1 VTPRRPHPAAESG
14 FTIVEVLVAM
24 VILVVGLLGVATM
37 LTKAAQSTAS
47 SKTREQ
53 GVALQRE
60 LVEGARGIAYGDLT
74 PSSVV
79 GRLQSQPGLGDDDA
93 AAGWN
98 IRRRGVTYTVA
109 VGVCSV
115 DDAKDGIG
123 SHDAGVFCAN
133 GSGTTSPATC
143 GSLLGR
149 SGEIFGTSAAA
160 TAGAA
165 AGDCGIDLNQD
176 GSVDNLVNGTATTC
190 NGSCSGGGQPDDSN
204 PDDYKR
210 VITLVRWKTGEGQ
223 RYALQ
228 STTLPYPGLAGAP
241 RVTNLT
247 TTATIPV
254 TSPTVTSLPFTVTTN
269 RTAQTVAW
277 SLDGTPMGTAAGL
290 RTTSFTFT
298 WDIGSLSGGSAPGP
312 NEVVD
317 GDYVVSAKAFDP
329 YGAYGAIRV
338 RTITLNRRQPY
349 GPPNFRAVMVDDV
362 VETEWTQSPERDVQG
377 YQLYRRPES
386 GADVLVV
393 DTGNRATAARDS
405 SGRPTTGTWTYFA
418 RAVDKDPGGSLRSG
432 DASALV
438 TLPLDNHSPKP
449 PTNVVRTQAGG
460 QVQLTWSA
468 PAAPEDPDAGDSVTQ
483 YVIYRDGQRL
493 ADQFATSTTTTWTD
507 TTAADG
513 PHTYWVAAVDSRLA
527 QSARVAAVEAG
538 P

>member
-1 VTPRRPHPAAESG
+1 VTIRLPHPSAESG
-14 FTIVEVLVAM
+14 FTIVEVMVAM
-24 VILVVGLLGVATM
+24 VILVVGLLGVASM

-47 SKTREQ
+47 SKAREQ

-79 GRLQSQPGLGDDDA
+79 GRLQSQPGLGDADA
-93 AAGWN
+93 EAGWN
-98 IRRRGVTYTVA
+98 IKRRGVTYTVA
-109 VGVCSV
+109 AGVCSV
-115 DDAKDGIG
+115 DDSKDGIG
-123 SHDAGVFCAN
+123 SHDAGTFCVN
-133 GSGTTSPATC
+133 GTGTTSPATC
-143 GSLLGR
+143 RSLLGG
-149 SGEIFGTSAAA
+149 SGDIFGASGAA

-176 GSVDNLVNGTATTC
+176 GGVDNLVNATATTC
-190 NGSCSGGGQPDDSN
+190 TGTCSGGGQPDDSN
-204 PDDYKR
+204 PDDFKR
-210 VITLVRWKTGEGQ
+210 VVTLVRWKTGEGL

-228 STTLPYPGLAGAP
+228 STTLPYPGVSGAP

-254 TSPTVTSLPFTVTTN
+254 TEPTVTSLPFTVTTN

-277 SLDGTPMGTAAGL
+277 SLDGSPAGTAAGL
-290 RTTSFTFT
+290 RTTSFTFA
-298 WDIGSLSGGSAPGP
+298 WNIGALSGGSAPGP

-338 RTITLNRRQPY
+338 KTVTLNRRQPY
-349 GPPNFRAVMVDDV
+349 GPRNFKAAMVDDV

-386 GADVLVV
+386 GGDVLVV

-418 RAVDKDPGGSLRSG
+418 KAVDKDPGGSLRAG
-432 DASALV
+432 DASVLV
-438 TLPLDNHSPKP
+438 TLPLDNHSPRR
-449 PTNVVRTQAGG
+449 PTNVVVTQLSG

-468 PAAPEDPDAGDSVTQ
+468 PAAPQDPDAGDAITQ
-483 YVIYRDGQRL
+483 YMIYRDGQRL
-493 ADQFATSTTTTWTD
+493 ADQFATTTATTYTD
-507 TTAADG
+507 TTASDG

>member
-1 VTPRRPHPAAESG
+1 MTIRRPHPTAESG

-24 VILVVGLLGVATM
+24 VILVVGLLGVASM
-37 LTKAAQSTAS
+37 LTKAAQTTAS

-53 GVALQRE
+53 AVALQRE

-74 PSSVV
+74 HASVV
-79 GRLQSQPGLGDDDA
+79 SRLQSQPGLGDEDA
-93 AAGWN
+93 GAGWN

-115 DDAKDGIG
+115 DDPKDGIG
-123 SHDAGVFCAN
+123 SHDVGAFCAN
-133 GSGTTSPATC
+133 GAGTTSPATC
-143 GSLLGR
+143 RSLLGR
-149 SGEIFGTSAAA
+149 NGDIAGTTAA
-160 TAGAA
+160 TTAGTA

-176 GSVDNLVNGTATTC
+176 GRVDNLVNATATTC
-190 NGSCSGGGQPDDSN
+190 NGNCSGPGQPDDSN

-254 TSPTVTSLPFTVTTN
+254 TSPSVTSLPFTVTTN

-277 SLDGTPMGTAAGL
+277 SLDGTPIGTAAGL
-290 RTTSFTFT
+290 RTTTFTFS
-298 WDIGSLSGGSAPGP
+298 WDLGSLSGGAAPGP
-312 NEVVD
+312 DEVVD

-338 RTITLNRRQPY
+338 KTITLNRRQPY
-349 GPPNFRAVMVDDV
+349 GPPNFKAVMVDDV

-393 DTGNRATAARDS
+393 DTGNRATAARDGA
-405 SGRPTTGTWTYFA
+405 GRPTTGTWTYFA
-418 RAVDKDPGGSLRSG
+418 KAVDKDPSGNLRSG
-432 DASALV
+432 DASTLI
-438 TLPLDNHSPKP
+438 TLPLDNRSPRP
-449 PTNVVRTQAGG
+449 PTNVVKTQASG
-460 QVQLTWSA
+460 QVVLTWTA
-468 PAAPEDPDAGDSVTQ
+468 PAAPDDPDAGDSVTQ

-507 TTAADG
+507 TTANDG
-513 PHTYWVAAVDSRLA
+513 PHTYWVASVDSRLA